1 LEDLILKV
9 VEWESVG
16 ESVFIAR
23 ERHVLA
29 LAQCRDRLESAL
41 EILSQTELVAE
52 ELRHAQL
59 ALSQLTGE
67 VTSDDLLGEIFSR
80 FCLGK

>member
-9 VEWESVG
+9 VEWESAG
-16 ESVFIAR
+16 EGAFIAR

-29 LAQCRDRLESAL
+29 LAQCQDRLESAL
-41 EILSQTELVAE
+41 KILSQTELVAE